1 MDSLYSILLSLNGEL
16 IGRPLVLKYFKSE
29 QGFFLF
35 LYYYI
40 QIKANLI
47 SYQNKN

>member
-16 IGRPLVLKYFKSE
+16 IERPLVLKYFKVSKA
-29 QGFFLF
+29 FF
-35 LYYYI
+35 YPYI
-40 QIKANLI
+40 IFQIISI